1 MKNTKI
7 LSLAL
12 AAFMLTGCN
21 LFNKGSLKAEWKEY
35 SFKEEDII
43 DSFEKNILISK
54 VTANLS
60 KFSEFDFN
68 YSVYTLQS
76 GGVEATVKA
85 DQKCIAYTDN
95 AIERTTKYEMTTKQG
110 GVASITAYRQKL
122 SSFVTSHTEEGVTTY
137 YQLTMNSQDDVP
149 SYSKS
154 VYDPTNDFYRQYIN
168 VISLPSSANYWKVK
182 DGYQVIS
189 SSYNETHTDES
200 FGVGVREKVTIEKTQ
215 TVYNINKDFQLVSG
229 YMYGETS
236 SNVDLDG
243 IWHDKAIVL
252 TKTEAIA
259 QVKYK
264 TRGDYL
270 DRGFFLDL
278 FNRPMFISFYIDTYG
293 DNFDGTNHT
302 SAVFPSSQV
311 EHKFTRTG
319 GSRYHVSYY
328 AHLGFSDTCNG
339 LRIRVSGSYY
349 ENFYDNSPKNSYV
362 ELLLN
367 PLSTKFSF
375 STSDTGEGDHYRY
388 NTIADGSSEV
398 TFRLEFDVYIG
409 TYGSSHSLVEENMTA
424 TLIG

>member
-1 MKNTKI
+1 
-7 LSLAL
+7 
-12 AAFMLTGCN
+12 MLTGCN
-21 LFNKGSLKAEWKEY
+21 LFNKGSSVKAEWKEY
-35 SFKEEDII
+35 SFKEEDIL

-68 YSVYTLQS
+68 YSTYALQAS
-76 GGVEATVKA
+76 GIEATVKA

-95 AIERTTKYEMTTKQG
+95 AIERTSKYEMTTKQG
-110 GVASITAYRQKL
+110 GITSITAYRQKL
-122 SSFVTSHTEEGVTTY
+122 SSFVTSHIEEGVTTY
-137 YQLTMNSQDDVP
+137 YQLTVNSYDDDP
-149 SYSKS
+149 SYSRS
-154 VYDPTNDFYRQYIN
+154 VYDPTNDFYGQYIS
-168 VISLPSSANYWKVK
+168 VISLSSGASYWKVK

-189 SSYNETHTDES
+189 SSYNEIHTDES

-236 SNVDLDG
+236 SNLDLDG
-243 IWHDKAIVL
+243 IWHDKAITL
-252 TKTEAIA
+252 EKTEAVA

-264 TRGDYL
+264 TRGDFL

-278 FNRPMFISFYIDTYG
+278 FNRPMFISFSINTYG

-302 SAVFPSSQV
+302 SAVFPSSKV
-311 EHKFTRTG
+311 EREFTRTG
-319 GSRYHVSYY
+319 GNRYHVSYY
-328 AHLGFSDTCNG
+328 GHFEFNDSCNG
-339 LRIRVSGSYY
+339 LRIRASGSYY

-362 ELLLN
+362 ELLLD

-409 TYGSSHSLVEENMTA
+409 AYGSSHSLVVENMTA